1 MMGGLT
7 MAKFDFPAFVRECY
21 LRSTPSVD
29 LNKVKSKVNCS
40 DHRLSVE
47 EYKRIL
53 VEFGVTD
60 ENEKPIDPNS
70 NLLAGLNIWMIQQGP
85 SLYEAL

>member
-1 MMGGLT
+1 

-29 LNKVKSKVNCS
+29 LDKVKSKVNCS

-53 VEFGVTD
+53 FEFGVTD

-70 NLLAGLNIWMIQQGP
+70 DLLLGCNIWIIQSGP
-85 SLYEAL
+85 CIVE

>member
-1 MMGGLT
+1 

-29 LNKVKSKVNCS
+29 LNKVTTSVNCRE
-40 DHRLSVE
+40 HRLSKE
-47 EYKRIL
+47 EYNRIL
-53 VEFGVTD
+53 FEFGVTD

-70 NLLAGLNIWMIQQGP
+70 DLLLGCNIWIIQSGP
-85 SLYEAL
+85 CIVD